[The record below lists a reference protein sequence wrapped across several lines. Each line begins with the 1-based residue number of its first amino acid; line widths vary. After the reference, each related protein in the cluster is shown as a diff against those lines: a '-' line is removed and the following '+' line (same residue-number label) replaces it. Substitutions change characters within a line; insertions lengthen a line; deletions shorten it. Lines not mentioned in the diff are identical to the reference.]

1 MKRMY
6 AKKIIAV
13 VTAVLLICSLAA
25 CSVVSNRRVRNLD
38 KDMMQPGITENA
50 DMCESGCTCAKH

>member
-1 MKRMY
+1 MY

-13 VTAVLLICSLAA
+13 VTAVLGICSLAGCA
-25 CSVVSNRRVRNLD
+25 VVSNRRVRNLD